1 MRWLLSVFLL
11 ALPAYTAEDSG
22 AFDLL
27 PPGARIVFGVRV
39 RAVVNS
45 SLAQSL
51 SSEIVGASGD
61 WQKLIAVAGFDPLH
75 DLDELV
81 LASTGEGKEAPVLI
95 VVRGTF
101 DTARLAAKAK
111 PYHGVPLVSI
121 GEKLGIGEKL
131 NVGAKAAI
139 IAILD
144 ASTILTGDPAEVKA
158 AIDRRGSPTLLD
170 PALAARIA
178 DYRQHYEIWGV
189 ADNPAGLARRLSDS
203 SGPQPFDSIDRFQL
217 GLGLNH
223 GLEIAAELHARSAED
238 AAQLTSSLRLLEA
251 MFKASQPSANAG
263 TKLNIESSEGT
274 LKIALAVSEEDLK
287 KAIAQQR
294 RTASAARTPAPAPAF
309 VPAPAPAPV
318 PAPVRIQS
326 SRSATRPGV
335 QSGNG
340 GTSVLT
346 LPSHP

>member
-1 MRWLLSVFLL
+1 MRLLLSVFLL
-11 ALPAYTAEDSG
+11 ALPAYTAEDSS

-27 PPGARIVFGVRV
+27 PPGARIVFGMRV

-51 SSEIVGASGD
+51 GSEIQGASGD
-61 WQKLIAVAGFDPLH
+61 WQKLITVAGFDPLH
-75 DLDELV
+75 DLDEVV

-95 VVRGTF
+95 VARGTF
-101 DTARLAAKAK
+101 DTTRLAAKAK
-111 PYHGVPLVSI
+111 PYHGVPLITI
-121 GEKLGIGEKL
+121 GEKES
-131 NVGAKAAI
+131 VGAKPAI
-139 IAILD
+139 LAILD
-144 ASTILTGDPAEVKA
+144 GSTVLTGDPEEVKA
-158 AIDRRGSPTLLD
+158 AIDRRGSPTRLD

-203 SGPQPFDSIDRFQL
+203 SGAQPFDSIDRFQL

-238 AAQLTSSLRLLEA
+238 AAQLTSTLRLLEA
-251 MFKASQPSANAG
+251 MFKTSQPAASAG
-263 TKLNIESSEGT
+263 TKLNIESAEGT

-294 RTASAARTPAPAPAF
+294 RTAAAGRAQR
-309 VPAPAPAPV
+309 PV

-326 SRSATRPGV
+326 SESGNKPGG

-340 GTSVLT
+340 GTSVFT
-346 LPSHP
+346 LPSRP

>member
-1 MRWLLSVFLL
+1 MKWLLSVFLL
-11 ALPAYTAEDSG
+11 ALPACAAEDSG

-27 PPGARIVFGVRV
+27 PPGARIVFGMRV

-45 SLAQSL
+45 TLAQSL
-51 SSEIVGASGD
+51 NSEIQGASGD
-61 WQKLIAVAGFDPLH
+61 WQKLVAGVGFDPLH
-75 DLDELV
+75 DLDEVV

-95 VVRGTF
+95 VVRGKF
-101 DTARLAAKAK
+101 DTARLAAKAE
-111 PYHGVPLVSI
+111 PYHGVPLVSM
-121 GEKLGIGEKL
+121 GEKVSAGGKP
-131 NVGAKAAI
+131 AI
-139 IAILD
+139 LAILD
-144 ASTILTGDPAEVKA
+144 SSTVLTGDPEEVKA
-158 AIDRRGSPTLLD
+158 AIDRRGSPTQLD

-189 ADNPAGLARRLSDS
+189 AENPAGLARRLSDS

-223 GLEIAAELHARSAED
+223 GLQIAAELHARSAED
-238 AAQLTSSLRLLEA
+238 TAQLTSTLRLIEGML
-251 MFKASQPSANAG
+251 KTSQPSANAG
-263 TKLNIESSEGT
+263 TKLSIESAEGT

-294 RTASAARTPAPAPAF
+294 SAAARAAAPTRAPT
-309 VPAPAPAPV
+309 

-326 SRSATRPGV
+326 SESATRPGV

-340 GTSVLT
+340 GTSVFT
-346 LPSHP
+346 LPSRP

>member
-1 MRWLLSVFLL
+1 MKWLLSVFLL
-11 ALPAYTAEDSG
+11 ALPACAAEDSG

-27 PPGARIVFGVRV
+27 PPGARIVFGMRV

-51 SSEIVGASGD
+51 SSEILGASGD
-61 WQKLIAVAGFDPLH
+61 WQKLVAGVGFDLLH
-75 DLDELV
+75 DLDEVV

-95 VVRGTF
+95 VARGTF
-101 DTARLAAKAK
+101 DTARLAAQAK
-111 PYHGVPLVSI
+111 PYHGVPLVTM
-121 GEKLGIGEKL
+121 GEKVSTGGKP
-131 NVGAKAAI
+131 AI
-139 IAILD
+139 LAILD
-144 ASTILTGDPAEVKA
+144 GSTVLTGDPEEVKA
-158 AIDRRGSPTLLD
+158 AIDRRGSPTQLD
-170 PALAARIA
+170 PAFAARIA
-178 DYRQHYEIWGV
+178 GYRQRYEIWGV

-238 AAQLTSSLRLLEA
+238 AAQLTSTLRLLEG

-263 TKLNIESSEGT
+263 TKLRIESAEGT
-274 LKIALAVSEEDLK
+274 LKIALAVSEDDLK

-294 RTASAARTPAPAPAF
+294 SAAARAAAPVRAP
-309 VPAPAPAPV
+309 VPAPT

-326 SRSATRPGV
+326 SESPTRPGV

-340 GTSVLT
+340 GTSVFT
-346 LPSHP
+346 LPSRR

>member
-1 MRWLLSVFLL
+1 MKWLLSVFLL

-27 PPGARIVFGVRV
+27 PPGARIVFGMRV

-45 SLAQSL
+45 TLAQSL
-51 SSEIVGASGD
+51 SSEIQGASGD
-61 WQKLIAVAGFDPLH
+61 WQKLIAGAGFDPLH
-75 DLDELV
+75 DLDEVV

-95 VVRGTF
+95 VARGTF
-101 DTARLAAKAK
+101 DTARLTANAK
-111 PYHGVPLVSI
+111 PYHGVPLVSM
-121 GEKLGIGEKL
+121 GEKVS
-131 NVGAKAAI
+131 VGAKPAI
-139 IAILD
+139 LAILD
-144 ASTILTGDPAEVKA
+144 GSTVLTGDPAEVKA
-158 AIDRRGSPTLLD
+158 AIDRRGSPTRLD
-170 PALAARIA
+170 PALSARIA
-178 DYRQHYEIWGV
+178 EYRQHYEIWGV

-203 SGPQPFDSIDRFQL
+203 SAPQPFDSIDRFQL

-238 AAQLTSSLRLLEA
+238 AAQLTSTLRLLEA
-251 MFKASQPSANAG
+251 MFKSSQPSANSG
-263 TKLNIESSEGT
+263 TKLSIESAEGT

-294 RTASAARTPAPAPAF
+294 RTASAARAPTRA
-309 VPAPAPAPV
+309 

-326 SRSATRPGV
+326 SESGNKPGE

-340 GTSVLT
+340 GTSVFT
-346 LPSHP
+346 LPSRP